1 MQKSGGDMQGHGKGK
16 AGGKDKARAGGEG
29 KGKAGD
35 EAEDEDEDESE
46 EVKLLCAVGDTCEL
60 CGAWNSIHRC
70 SLCRTAKYC
79 SKECQA
85 RHWEDHKDYCKVLVR
100 RTELGLALFEASWHR

>member
-1 MQKSGGDMQGHGKGK
+1 MQKSGGDMQGQGQ
-16 AGGKDKARAGGEG
+16 
-29 KGKAGD
+29 GKAGD
-35 EAEDEDEDESE
+35 MQEQDED

-85 RHWEDHKDYCKVLVR
+85 RHWEDHRDY
-100 RTELGLALFEASWHR
+100 